1 MDRMDTQ
8 GADNIPVENS
18 EALEKLKECVGSF
31 GGLMGLESLVDTYG
45 YLAILV
51 GTFVEGETIL
61 VLGGFA
67 AHRGYLHLP
76 WVILAAFIGSLCGDQ
91 LFFFLGRRHS
101 EKVLE
106 KRPSWRVRVER
117 AQRLV
122 DRFRTPLILVFRFMY
137 GFRTVA
143 PFVIGMSPVPTAQFV
158 FLNVVGALVWAIVV
172 GTGGYLFGS
181 ALEAL
186 IGNIKHYEME
196 IFGTGAT
203 IGLLVWTIHFYLRRR
218 REYRKWKKRI

>member
-1 MDRMDTQ
+1 MM
-8 GADNIPVENS
+8 
-18 EALEKLKECVGSF
+18 
-31 GGLMGLESLVDTYG
+31 LESLIDTYG

-51 GTFVEGETIL
+51 GTFLEGETIL

-76 WVILAAFIGSLCGDQ
+76 WVMAAAFIGSLCGDL
-91 LFFFLGRRHS
+91 LFFFLGRWHS

-143 PFVIGMSPVPTAQFV
+143 PFVIGMSPVPTTQFV
-158 FLNVVGALVWAIVV
+158 FLNVVGALVWAIAV
-172 GTGGYLFGS
+172 GAGGYLFGN
-181 ALEAL
+181 AMEAL
-186 IGNIKHYEME
+186 LGNLKHYEMR
-196 IFGTGAT
+196 
-203 IGLLVWTIHFYLRRR
+203 LLGVIAAAGVLIWAIHFYRRLRSRGSLI
-218 REYRKWKKRI
+218 KSSDGSG